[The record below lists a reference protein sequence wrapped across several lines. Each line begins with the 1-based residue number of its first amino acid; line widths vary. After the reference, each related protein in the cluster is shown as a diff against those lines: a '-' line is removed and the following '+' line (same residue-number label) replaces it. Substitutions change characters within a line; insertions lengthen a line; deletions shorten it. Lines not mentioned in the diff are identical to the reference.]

1 MNNSRRKRINQSLLS
16 LKGAQDRMKKAL
28 EEEKTA
34 LARIPDTE
42 ENETKR
48 EAIDEIISG
57 LDDALTS
64 LDDAIG
70 TLESADF

>member
-1 MNNSRRKRINQSLLS
+1 
-16 LKGAQDRMKKAL
+16 MKKAL